1 MGSKLIILA
10 FAFSIISTLRGK
22 DIIPKEGNYFIKFF
36 TINLIYQ
43 TDSHYFYLIQIELSQ
58 TQMIGVTRLWV
69 DFVPLLANF
78 HGFLD
83 YGGKMQ

>member
-1 MGSKLIILA
+1 MRERGISKKIMVYTFLDIKSILV
-10 FAFSIISTLRGK
+10 ITY
-22 DIIPKEGNYFIKFF
+22 P
-36 TINLIYQ
+36 
-43 TDSHYFYLIQIELSQ
+43 IQIELFQ
-58 TQMIGVTRLWV
+58 TQMIGATRLWV

>member
-1 MGSKLIILA
+1 MTEMVEFFKLSYYSYRGGKKFHHNCSATCIYKTVFELKNILA
-10 FAFSIISTLRGK
+10 SNS
-22 DIIPKEGNYFIKFF
+22 N
-36 TINLIYQ
+36 
-43 TDSHYFYLIQIELSQ
+43 YFYLIQIELFQ